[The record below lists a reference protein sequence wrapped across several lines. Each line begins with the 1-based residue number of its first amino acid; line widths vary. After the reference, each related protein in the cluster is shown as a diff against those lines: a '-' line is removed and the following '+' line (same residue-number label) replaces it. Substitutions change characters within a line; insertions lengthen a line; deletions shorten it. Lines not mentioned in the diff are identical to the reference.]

1 MLREWPT
8 KGGPFLVGFSYWG
21 THIAN
26 VCHLCWSRCGT
37 NRMKLEFNTS
47 HLYLAF
53 RGFLRIYHAVISCNK
68 WPNITKLFSPKGI
81 PRLIIPYCTTWWPPI
96 IRCYQ
101 WGCRPNNYSYINI
114 YHVYIPHQTKCRTSC
129 VPCNSSAFLKWLN
142 GSLSPRLCGIWAD
155 DTHLVPLQSLCTGSA
170 RSHGLAEGKMECAAR
185 NGGFMEYNGF
195 KLTLVGGLKLD
206 FNGP

>member
-1 MLREWPT
+1 M
-8 KGGPFLVGFSYWG
+8 VGEASYWG

-37 NRMKLEFNTS
+37 NRAKLEFNTS

-96 IRCYQ
+96 IRCYK
-101 WGCRPNNYSYINI
+101 WGCKPNNYSYINI
-114 YHVYIPHQTKCRTSC
+114 YHVYIPIYPPFAAGCI
-129 VPCNSSAFLKWLN
+129 WLN
-142 GSLSPRLCGIWAD
+142 HVFDPQYSICWLNP
-155 DTHLVPLQSLCTGSA
+155 PF
-170 RSHGLAEGKMECAAR
+170 LAAKIRYSRRHTFCNRRFFLA
-185 NGGFMEYNGF
+185 
-195 KLTLVGGLKLD
+195 
-206 FNGP
+206 

>member
-81 PRLIIPYCTTWWPPI
+81 PRLIIPYCTTWWSPI
-96 IRCYQ
+96 IRCYK

-114 YHVYIPHQTKCRTSC
+114 YHVYIPHQTKCQTSC

-142 GSLSPRLCGIWAD
+142 GSLSPACAAYGLMTPTSSPFSPCAPALPEAMDW
-155 DTHLVPLQSLCTGSA
+155 LKEKWNVPL
-170 RSHGLAEGKMECAAR
+170 EMEDSW
-185 NGGFMEYNGF
+185 NIMN
-195 KLTLVGGLKLD
+195 LNWL
-206 FNGP
+206 